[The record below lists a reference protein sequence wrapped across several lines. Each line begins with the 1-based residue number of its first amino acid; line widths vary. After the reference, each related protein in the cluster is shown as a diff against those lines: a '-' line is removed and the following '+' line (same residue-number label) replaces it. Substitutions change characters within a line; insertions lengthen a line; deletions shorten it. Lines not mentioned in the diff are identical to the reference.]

1 MGSGTCVQTSSDGV
15 GSTNDDGGGVSGL
28 GGGGGG
34 GGRTLPGQHWLVEYP

>member
-15 GSTNDDGGGVSGL
+15 GSTNDDGGEVSGL

-34 GGRTLPGQHWLVEYP
+34 RTLSGQCWLVGNP